1 MENKHA
7 WIIGICVIVAG
18 MMIGNGVVTGSEDNP
33 TPIELS
39 DDGAS
44 IGVNIENSDTTLL
57 DEDGLMSYL
66 GIDEKEM
73 KRLQKVGDLP
83 SITIDGYMY
92 YPKTGLDRWVEENT
106 GKAF

>member
-7 WIIGICVIVAG
+7 WIIGVCVIVAG
-18 MMIGNGVVTGSEDNP
+18 FMIGSGVSDSGDSSTSLAEW
-33 TPIELS
+33 

-66 GIDEKEM
+66 GINENEM
-73 KRLQKVGDLP
+73 KRLQKVGNLP
-83 SITIDGYMY
+83 SITIDGYRY
-92 YPKTGLDRWVEENT
+92 YPKAGLDKWVEENT
-106 GKAF
+106 GKTF